1 MRELASIRK
10 DINSVDSAIRELFLL
25 RMSLAHEVA
34 ETKAQSDDKIYKP
47 DREAEIIEQRSAGM
61 EEEIRLKYIA
71 LLQSMI
77 RASREYQYSEILRQT
92 PEKFPFYPAETLAK
106 PKTVFYQ
113 GVPGAY
119 QELAARALFPR
130 CEPQNVPTWE
140 QVFQSVRDGKAD
152 IGVILGSGLGDY
164 AEALEDAV
172 KLPYS
177 EIPGFPRSTVAGHAG
192 MWCCG
197 TLYGKRVVM
206 MQGRFHYY
214 EGYGMKDVTL
224 PVRVMQKIGVKT
236 LIVTN
241 AAGGVNLGYHP
252 GELMVIGDMFSMT
265 AQNPLIGPNLDAFGP
280 RFPDMSCAFDKELR
294 ALAHECANEQGFA
307 LREGVYAQMTGPTYE
322 TPAEIRMLRTLGADA
337 VGMSTVPEV
346 IVARHGGMR
355 VLGISCITNM
365 AAGILDQPLNHAEVT
380 ETANRVKGQFRN
392 LLDRII
398 EKM

>member
-1 MRELASIRK
+1 MMDEMKRIDEAATKVLA
-10 DINSVDSAIRELFLL
+10 V
-25 RMSLAHEVA
+25 
-34 ETKAQSDDKIYKP
+34 
-47 DREAEIIEQRSAGM
+47 
-61 EEEIRLKYIA
+61 
-71 LLQSMI
+71 
-77 RASREYQYSEILRQT
+77 
-92 PEKFPFYPAETLAK
+92 
-106 PKTVFYQ
+106 
-113 GVPGAY
+113 
-119 QELAARALFPR
+119 
-130 CEPQNVPTWE
+130 C
-140 QVFQSVRDGKAD
+140 GKAD

-337 VGMSTVPEV
+337 VGLSTVPEV

>member
-1 MRELASIRK
+1 MMDEMKRIDEAAAKVLA
-10 DINSVDSAIRELFLL
+10 V
-25 RMSLAHEVA
+25 
-34 ETKAQSDDKIYKP
+34 
-47 DREAEIIEQRSAGM
+47 
-61 EEEIRLKYIA
+61 
-71 LLQSMI
+71 
-77 RASREYQYSEILRQT
+77 
-92 PEKFPFYPAETLAK
+92 
-106 PKTVFYQ
+106 
-113 GVPGAY
+113 
-119 QELAARALFPR
+119 
-130 CEPQNVPTWE
+130 C
-140 QVFQSVRDGKAD
+140 GKAD

-214 EGYGMKDVTL
+214 EGYSMKDVTL

-252 GELMVIGDMFSMT
+252 GELMVIGDIFSMT
-265 AQNPLIGPNLDAFGP
+265 VQNPLIGPNLDAFGP

>member
-1 MRELASIRK
+1 MMDEMKRINEEAAKVLA
-10 DINSVDSAIRELFLL
+10 V
-25 RMSLAHEVA
+25 
-34 ETKAQSDDKIYKP
+34 
-47 DREAEIIEQRSAGM
+47 
-61 EEEIRLKYIA
+61 
-71 LLQSMI
+71 
-77 RASREYQYSEILRQT
+77 
-92 PEKFPFYPAETLAK
+92 
-106 PKTVFYQ
+106 
-113 GVPGAY
+113 
-119 QELAARALFPR
+119 
-130 CEPQNVPTWE
+130 C
-140 QVFQSVRDGKAD
+140 GKAD

>member
-1 MRELASIRK
+1 MMDEMKRIDEAAAKVLA
-10 DINSVDSAIRELFLL
+10 V
-25 RMSLAHEVA
+25 
-34 ETKAQSDDKIYKP
+34 
-47 DREAEIIEQRSAGM
+47 
-61 EEEIRLKYIA
+61 
-71 LLQSMI
+71 
-77 RASREYQYSEILRQT
+77 
-92 PEKFPFYPAETLAK
+92 
-106 PKTVFYQ
+106 
-113 GVPGAY
+113 
-119 QELAARALFPR
+119 
-130 CEPQNVPTWE
+130 C
-140 QVFQSVRDGKAD
+140 GKAD

-172 KLPYS
+172 KLPYR

-236 LIVTN
+236 LVVTN

>member
-1 MRELASIRK
+1 MMDEMKRI
-10 DINSVDSAIRELFLL
+10 D
-25 RMSLAHEVA
+25 
-34 ETKAQSDDKIYKP
+34 
-47 DREAEIIEQRSAGM
+47 EAA
-61 EEEIRLKYIA
+61 
-71 LLQSMI
+71 
-77 RASREYQYSEILRQT
+77 
-92 PEKFPFYPAETLAK
+92 AK
-106 PKTVFYQ
+106 VFA
-113 GVPGAY
+113 V
-119 QELAARALFPR
+119 
-130 CEPQNVPTWE
+130 C
-140 QVFQSVRDGKAD
+140 GKAD

-252 GELMVIGDMFSMT
+252 GELMVIGDIFSMT

>member
-1 MRELASIRK
+1 MMDEMKRIDEAAAKVLA
-10 DINSVDSAIRELFLL
+10 V
-25 RMSLAHEVA
+25 
-34 ETKAQSDDKIYKP
+34 
-47 DREAEIIEQRSAGM
+47 
-61 EEEIRLKYIA
+61 
-71 LLQSMI
+71 
-77 RASREYQYSEILRQT
+77 
-92 PEKFPFYPAETLAK
+92 
-106 PKTVFYQ
+106 
-113 GVPGAY
+113 
-119 QELAARALFPR
+119 
-130 CEPQNVPTWE
+130 C
-140 QVFQSVRDGKAD
+140 GKAD

-164 AEALEDAV
+164 VEALEDAV

-252 GELMVIGDMFSMT
+252 GELMVIGDIFSMT

>member
-1 MRELASIRK
+1 MMDEMKRIDEAAAKVLA
-10 DINSVDSAIRELFLL
+10 V
-25 RMSLAHEVA
+25 
-34 ETKAQSDDKIYKP
+34 
-47 DREAEIIEQRSAGM
+47 
-61 EEEIRLKYIA
+61 
-71 LLQSMI
+71 
-77 RASREYQYSEILRQT
+77 
-92 PEKFPFYPAETLAK
+92 
-106 PKTVFYQ
+106 
-113 GVPGAY
+113 
-119 QELAARALFPR
+119 
-130 CEPQNVPTWE
+130 C
-140 QVFQSVRDGKAD
+140 GKAD

-164 AEALEDAV
+164 AEALEGAV

-197 TLYGKRVVM
+197 TLHGKRVVM

-252 GELMVIGDMFSMT
+252 GELMVIGDIFSMT

>member
-1 MRELASIRK
+1 MMDEMKRIDEAAAKVLA
-10 DINSVDSAIRELFLL
+10 V
-25 RMSLAHEVA
+25 
-34 ETKAQSDDKIYKP
+34 
-47 DREAEIIEQRSAGM
+47 
-61 EEEIRLKYIA
+61 
-71 LLQSMI
+71 
-77 RASREYQYSEILRQT
+77 
-92 PEKFPFYPAETLAK
+92 
-106 PKTVFYQ
+106 
-113 GVPGAY
+113 
-119 QELAARALFPR
+119 
-130 CEPQNVPTWE
+130 C
-140 QVFQSVRDGKAD
+140 GKAD

-197 TLYGKRVVM
+197 TLHGKRVVM

-241 AAGGVNLGYHP
+241 ASGGVNLGYHP

-380 ETANRVKGQFRN
+380 ETANRVKGQFRS
-392 LLDRII
+392 LLDGII

>member
-1 MRELASIRK
+1 MMDEMKRIDEAAAKVLA
-10 DINSVDSAIRELFLL
+10 V
-25 RMSLAHEVA
+25 
-34 ETKAQSDDKIYKP
+34 
-47 DREAEIIEQRSAGM
+47 
-61 EEEIRLKYIA
+61 
-71 LLQSMI
+71 
-77 RASREYQYSEILRQT
+77 
-92 PEKFPFYPAETLAK
+92 
-106 PKTVFYQ
+106 
-113 GVPGAY
+113 
-119 QELAARALFPR
+119 
-130 CEPQNVPTWE
+130 C
-140 QVFQSVRDGKAD
+140 GKAD

-197 TLYGKRVVM
+197 TLHGKRVVM
-206 MQGRFHYY
+206 MQGRFQYY

-252 GELMVIGDMFSMT
+252 GELMMIGDMFSMT

>member
-1 MRELASIRK
+1 MMDEMKRIDEAAAKVLA
-10 DINSVDSAIRELFLL
+10 V
-25 RMSLAHEVA
+25 
-34 ETKAQSDDKIYKP
+34 
-47 DREAEIIEQRSAGM
+47 
-61 EEEIRLKYIA
+61 
-71 LLQSMI
+71 
-77 RASREYQYSEILRQT
+77 
-92 PEKFPFYPAETLAK
+92 
-106 PKTVFYQ
+106 
-113 GVPGAY
+113 
-119 QELAARALFPR
+119 
-130 CEPQNVPTWE
+130 C
-140 QVFQSVRDGKAD
+140 GKAD
-152 IGVILGSGLGDY
+152 IGVILGSGLGEY

-214 EGYGMKDVTL
+214 EGSGMKDVPL

-252 GELMVIGDMFSMT
+252 GELMVIGDIFSMT

-322 TPAEIRMLRTLGADA
+322 TPTEIRILRTLGADA

-392 LLDRII
+392 LLDGII

>member
-1 MRELASIRK
+1 MMDEMKRIDEAAAKVLA
-10 DINSVDSAIRELFLL
+10 V
-25 RMSLAHEVA
+25 
-34 ETKAQSDDKIYKP
+34 
-47 DREAEIIEQRSAGM
+47 
-61 EEEIRLKYIA
+61 
-71 LLQSMI
+71 
-77 RASREYQYSEILRQT
+77 
-92 PEKFPFYPAETLAK
+92 
-106 PKTVFYQ
+106 
-113 GVPGAY
+113 
-119 QELAARALFPR
+119 
-130 CEPQNVPTWE
+130 C
-140 QVFQSVRDGKAD
+140 GKAD

-252 GELMVIGDMFSMT
+252 GELMVIGDIFSMT

-392 LLDRII
+392 LLDRIF

>member
-1 MRELASIRK
+1 MMDEMKRIDEAAAKVLA
-10 DINSVDSAIRELFLL
+10 V
-25 RMSLAHEVA
+25 
-34 ETKAQSDDKIYKP
+34 
-47 DREAEIIEQRSAGM
+47 
-61 EEEIRLKYIA
+61 
-71 LLQSMI
+71 
-77 RASREYQYSEILRQT
+77 
-92 PEKFPFYPAETLAK
+92 
-106 PKTVFYQ
+106 
-113 GVPGAY
+113 
-119 QELAARALFPR
+119 
-130 CEPQNVPTWE
+130 C
-140 QVFQSVRDGKAD
+140 GKAD

-252 GELMVIGDMFSMT
+252 GELMVIGDIFSMT
-265 AQNPLIGPNLDAFGP
+265 APNPLIGPNLDAFGP

>member
-1 MRELASIRK
+1 MMDEMKRIDEAAAKVLA
-10 DINSVDSAIRELFLL
+10 V
-25 RMSLAHEVA
+25 
-34 ETKAQSDDKIYKP
+34 
-47 DREAEIIEQRSAGM
+47 
-61 EEEIRLKYIA
+61 
-71 LLQSMI
+71 
-77 RASREYQYSEILRQT
+77 
-92 PEKFPFYPAETLAK
+92 
-106 PKTVFYQ
+106 
-113 GVPGAY
+113 
-119 QELAARALFPR
+119 
-130 CEPQNVPTWE
+130 C
-140 QVFQSVRDGKAD
+140 GKAD

-164 AEALEDAV
+164 AEALEGAV

-236 LIVTN
+236 LVVTN

>member
-1 MRELASIRK
+1 MDEMKRIDEAAAKVLA
-10 DINSVDSAIRELFLL
+10 V
-25 RMSLAHEVA
+25 
-34 ETKAQSDDKIYKP
+34 
-47 DREAEIIEQRSAGM
+47 
-61 EEEIRLKYIA
+61 
-71 LLQSMI
+71 
-77 RASREYQYSEILRQT
+77 
-92 PEKFPFYPAETLAK
+92 
-106 PKTVFYQ
+106 
-113 GVPGAY
+113 
-119 QELAARALFPR
+119 
-130 CEPQNVPTWE
+130 C
-140 QVFQSVRDGKAD
+140 GKAD

-214 EGYGMKDVTL
+214 EGYGMKDVAL

-252 GELMVIGDMFSMT
+252 GELMVIGDIFSMT

>member
-1 MRELASIRK
+1 MMDEMKRIDEAAAKVLA
-10 DINSVDSAIRELFLL
+10 V
-25 RMSLAHEVA
+25 
-34 ETKAQSDDKIYKP
+34 
-47 DREAEIIEQRSAGM
+47 
-61 EEEIRLKYIA
+61 
-71 LLQSMI
+71 
-77 RASREYQYSEILRQT
+77 
-92 PEKFPFYPAETLAK
+92 
-106 PKTVFYQ
+106 
-113 GVPGAY
+113 
-119 QELAARALFPR
+119 
-130 CEPQNVPTWE
+130 C
-140 QVFQSVRDGKAD
+140 GKAD

-177 EIPGFPRSTVAGHAG
+177 EIPGFPRSTCAGHAG

-307 LREGVYAQMTGPTYE
+307 LREGVYAQMTGPMYE

>member
-1 MRELASIRK
+1 MMDEMKRIDEAAAKVLA
-10 DINSVDSAIRELFLL
+10 V
-25 RMSLAHEVA
+25 
-34 ETKAQSDDKIYKP
+34 
-47 DREAEIIEQRSAGM
+47 
-61 EEEIRLKYIA
+61 
-71 LLQSMI
+71 
-77 RASREYQYSEILRQT
+77 
-92 PEKFPFYPAETLAK
+92 
-106 PKTVFYQ
+106 
-113 GVPGAY
+113 
-119 QELAARALFPR
+119 
-130 CEPQNVPTWE
+130 C
-140 QVFQSVRDGKAD
+140 GKAD

-252 GELMVIGDMFSMT
+252 GELMVIGDIFSMT

-307 LREGVYAQMTGPTYE
+307 LREGVYAQMTGPTYQ

>member
-1 MRELASIRK
+1 MMDEMKRIDEAAAKVLA
-10 DINSVDSAIRELFLL
+10 V
-25 RMSLAHEVA
+25 
-34 ETKAQSDDKIYKP
+34 
-47 DREAEIIEQRSAGM
+47 
-61 EEEIRLKYIA
+61 
-71 LLQSMI
+71 
-77 RASREYQYSEILRQT
+77 
-92 PEKFPFYPAETLAK
+92 
-106 PKTVFYQ
+106 
-113 GVPGAY
+113 
-119 QELAARALFPR
+119 
-130 CEPQNVPTWE
+130 C
-140 QVFQSVRDGKAD
+140 GKAD

-252 GELMVIGDMFSMT
+252 GELMVIGDIFSMT

-380 ETANRVKGQFRN
+380 ETANRVKGQFRS
-392 LLDRII
+392 LLDGII

>member
-1 MRELASIRK
+1 MMDEMKRIDEAAAKVLA
-10 DINSVDSAIRELFLL
+10 V
-25 RMSLAHEVA
+25 
-34 ETKAQSDDKIYKP
+34 
-47 DREAEIIEQRSAGM
+47 
-61 EEEIRLKYIA
+61 
-71 LLQSMI
+71 
-77 RASREYQYSEILRQT
+77 
-92 PEKFPFYPAETLAK
+92 
-106 PKTVFYQ
+106 
-113 GVPGAY
+113 
-119 QELAARALFPR
+119 
-130 CEPQNVPTWE
+130 C
-140 QVFQSVRDGKAD
+140 GKAD

-252 GELMVIGDMFSMT
+252 GELMVIGDIFSMT

-380 ETANRVKGQFRN
+380 ETANRVKEQFRN

>member
-1 MRELASIRK
+1 MMDEMKRIDEAAAKVLA
-10 DINSVDSAIRELFLL
+10 V
-25 RMSLAHEVA
+25 
-34 ETKAQSDDKIYKP
+34 
-47 DREAEIIEQRSAGM
+47 
-61 EEEIRLKYIA
+61 
-71 LLQSMI
+71 
-77 RASREYQYSEILRQT
+77 
-92 PEKFPFYPAETLAK
+92 
-106 PKTVFYQ
+106 
-113 GVPGAY
+113 
-119 QELAARALFPR
+119 
-130 CEPQNVPTWE
+130 C
-140 QVFQSVRDGKAD
+140 GKAD

-206 MQGRFHYY
+206 MQGRSHYY

>member
-1 MRELASIRK
+1 MMDEMKRIDEAAAKVLAVC
-10 DINSVDSAIRELFLL
+10 D
-25 RMSLAHEVA
+25 
-34 ETKAQSDDKIYKP
+34 
-47 DREAEIIEQRSAGM
+47 
-61 EEEIRLKYIA
+61 
-71 LLQSMI
+71 
-77 RASREYQYSEILRQT
+77 
-92 PEKFPFYPAETLAK
+92 
-106 PKTVFYQ
+106 
-113 GVPGAY
+113 
-119 QELAARALFPR
+119 
-130 CEPQNVPTWE
+130 
-140 QVFQSVRDGKAD
+140 KAD

-197 TLYGKRVVM
+197 TLHGKRVVM

-265 AQNPLIGPNLDAFGP
+265 AQNPLIGPNLDVFGP

-380 ETANRVKGQFRN
+380 DTANRVKGQFRS
-392 LLDRII
+392 LLDGII

>member
-1 MRELASIRK
+1 MMDEMKRIDEAAAKVLA
-10 DINSVDSAIRELFLL
+10 V
-25 RMSLAHEVA
+25 
-34 ETKAQSDDKIYKP
+34 
-47 DREAEIIEQRSAGM
+47 
-61 EEEIRLKYIA
+61 
-71 LLQSMI
+71 
-77 RASREYQYSEILRQT
+77 
-92 PEKFPFYPAETLAK
+92 
-106 PKTVFYQ
+106 
-113 GVPGAY
+113 
-119 QELAARALFPR
+119 
-130 CEPQNVPTWE
+130 C
-140 QVFQSVRDGKAD
+140 GKAD

-252 GELMVIGDMFSMT
+252 GELMVIGDIFSMT

-294 ALAHECANEQGFA
+294 ALAHECASEQGFA

-392 LLDRII
+392 LLDGII

>member
-1 MRELASIRK
+1 MMDEMKRIDEAAAKVLA
-10 DINSVDSAIRELFLL
+10 V
-25 RMSLAHEVA
+25 
-34 ETKAQSDDKIYKP
+34 
-47 DREAEIIEQRSAGM
+47 
-61 EEEIRLKYIA
+61 
-71 LLQSMI
+71 
-77 RASREYQYSEILRQT
+77 
-92 PEKFPFYPAETLAK
+92 
-106 PKTVFYQ
+106 
-113 GVPGAY
+113 
-119 QELAARALFPR
+119 
-130 CEPQNVPTWE
+130 C
-140 QVFQSVRDGKAD
+140 GKAD

-192 MWCCG
+192 MWCRG

>member
-1 MRELASIRK
+1 MMDEMKRIDEAAAKVLA
-10 DINSVDSAIRELFLL
+10 V
-25 RMSLAHEVA
+25 
-34 ETKAQSDDKIYKP
+34 
-47 DREAEIIEQRSAGM
+47 
-61 EEEIRLKYIA
+61 
-71 LLQSMI
+71 
-77 RASREYQYSEILRQT
+77 
-92 PEKFPFYPAETLAK
+92 
-106 PKTVFYQ
+106 
-113 GVPGAY
+113 
-119 QELAARALFPR
+119 
-130 CEPQNVPTWE
+130 C
-140 QVFQSVRDGKAD
+140 GKAD

-197 TLYGKRVVM
+197 ALYGKRVVM

-252 GELMVIGDMFSMT
+252 GELMVIGDIFSMT

>member
-1 MRELASIRK
+1 MMDEMKRIDEAAAKVLA
-10 DINSVDSAIRELFLL
+10 V
-25 RMSLAHEVA
+25 
-34 ETKAQSDDKIYKP
+34 
-47 DREAEIIEQRSAGM
+47 
-61 EEEIRLKYIA
+61 
-71 LLQSMI
+71 
-77 RASREYQYSEILRQT
+77 
-92 PEKFPFYPAETLAK
+92 
-106 PKTVFYQ
+106 
-113 GVPGAY
+113 
-119 QELAARALFPR
+119 
-130 CEPQNVPTWE
+130 C
-140 QVFQSVRDGKAD
+140 GKAD

-236 LIVTN
+236 LVVTN

-252 GELMVIGDMFSMT
+252 GELMVIGDIFSMT

>member
-1 MRELASIRK
+1 MMDEMKRIDEAAAKVLA
-10 DINSVDSAIRELFLL
+10 V
-25 RMSLAHEVA
+25 
-34 ETKAQSDDKIYKP
+34 
-47 DREAEIIEQRSAGM
+47 
-61 EEEIRLKYIA
+61 
-71 LLQSMI
+71 
-77 RASREYQYSEILRQT
+77 
-92 PEKFPFYPAETLAK
+92 
-106 PKTVFYQ
+106 
-113 GVPGAY
+113 
-119 QELAARALFPR
+119 
-130 CEPQNVPTWE
+130 C
-140 QVFQSVRDGKAD
+140 GKAD

-214 EGYGMKDVTL
+214 EGYGMKDVIL

-252 GELMVIGDMFSMT
+252 GELMVIGDIFSMT

>member
-1 MRELASIRK
+1 MMDEMKRIDEAAAKVLA
-10 DINSVDSAIRELFLL
+10 V
-25 RMSLAHEVA
+25 
-34 ETKAQSDDKIYKP
+34 
-47 DREAEIIEQRSAGM
+47 
-61 EEEIRLKYIA
+61 
-71 LLQSMI
+71 
-77 RASREYQYSEILRQT
+77 
-92 PEKFPFYPAETLAK
+92 
-106 PKTVFYQ
+106 
-113 GVPGAY
+113 
-119 QELAARALFPR
+119 
-130 CEPQNVPTWE
+130 C
-140 QVFQSVRDGKAD
+140 GKAD

-164 AEALEDAV
+164 AEALDDAV

-252 GELMVIGDMFSMT
+252 GELMVIGDIFSMT

>member
-1 MRELASIRK
+1 MMDEMKRIDEAAAKVLA
-10 DINSVDSAIRELFLL
+10 V
-25 RMSLAHEVA
+25 
-34 ETKAQSDDKIYKP
+34 
-47 DREAEIIEQRSAGM
+47 
-61 EEEIRLKYIA
+61 
-71 LLQSMI
+71 
-77 RASREYQYSEILRQT
+77 
-92 PEKFPFYPAETLAK
+92 
-106 PKTVFYQ
+106 
-113 GVPGAY
+113 
-119 QELAARALFPR
+119 
-130 CEPQNVPTWE
+130 C
-140 QVFQSVRDGKAD
+140 GKAD

-164 AEALEDAV
+164 AEALEDAL

-252 GELMVIGDMFSMT
+252 GELMVIGDIFSMT